1 MKDEM
6 TVVDRKGRES
16 KVDPEL
22 VTILFGSAIENGVT
36 EVTWEDL
43 PKLVG
48 KLEAAGFTVR
58 GEIVQGSN
66 YDQFSAIS
74 VELKIKVKG
83 IRANPRDV

>member
-1 MKDEM
+1 MKDEL
-6 TVVDRKGRES
+6 TIVDKGGRES

-48 KLEAAGFTVR
+48 KLEQAGFTVR
-58 GEIVQGSN
+58 GEMVTS
-66 YDQFSAIS
+66 DFDKLPVIS
-74 VELKIKVKG
+74 VELKIRVKG
-83 IRANPRDV
+83 IRSSPRDV